1 MDISQLL
8 STIRA
13 IPAPTAPPELE
24 AALAPLPVVQISAA
38 GRAARFERNVTVLAG
53 ATALAIG
60 SYLAFAVH
68 GFWGTALAVGT
79 IFTTA
84 CSLDIKTKFK
94 TQYEGAQTAW
104 EEQRKIWRNQA
115 GPEKFER
122 ARNHYLSLANTH
134 AELPAKEHEML
145 NALEQ
150 KKREI
155 QFISYMKSQSI
166 DRAKISGIGQGRKVT
181 LASYGF
187 QTAWDVRN
195 GRIGS
200 VPGFGPSLV
209 GEMEAWAS
217 SITKKFVFNAS
228 IPTDPQAVQDVK
240 NKIGEQRE
248 KIERELGNASDD
260 LHRLKEATE
269 TFHNAPPQTMLDALV
284 RLKQVEVDRG

>member
-1 MDISQLL
+1 M
-8 STIRA
+8 
-13 IPAPTAPPELE
+13 
-24 AALAPLPVVQISAA
+24 QISAA

-60 SYLAFAVH
+60 SYLALAVH

-79 IFTTA
+79 IFTTV

-94 TQYEGAQTAW
+94 AQYDGAQTAW
-104 EEQRKIWRNQA
+104 EEQRTIWRNQA
-115 GPEKFER
+115 GPEKFEK

-134 AELPAKEHEML
+134 AKLPAKEHEML

-209 GEMEAWAS
+209 GKWRHGRVRSPRS
-217 SITKKFVFNAS
+217 SFSTRQSLRTPKLFKTSKTKLVNNARRS
-228 IPTDPQAVQDVK
+228 
-240 NKIGEQRE
+240 
-248 KIERELGNASDD
+248 NANS
-260 LHRLKEATE
+260 AT
-269 TFHNAPPQTMLDALV
+269 HLMIYIA
-284 RLKQVEVDRG
+284 

>member
-24 AALAPLPVVQISAA
+24 AALAPLPLVQISAA

-60 SYLAFAVH
+60 SYLALAVH

-79 IFTTA
+79 IFTTV

-94 TQYEGAQTAW
+94 AQYDGAQTAW
-104 EEQRKIWRNQA
+104 EEQRTIWRNQA
-115 GPEKFER
+115 GPEKFEK

-134 AELPAKEHEML
+134 AKLPAKEHEML

-240 NKIGEQRE
+240 NKIGEQRA

-269 TFHNAPPQTMLDALV
+269 TFRNAPPQTMLDALV